1 MICPIVKRIQENK
14 KAVLDRPYP
23 GKGKPTVKMGEE
35 VAETDIVA
43 HCEVSAGR
51 RLIKIAHTLGV
62 SGKEVEKYLT
72 RKIGDKVYEGEII
85 ARKKGLAGIGKV
97 EIKSPVDGLI
107 SEIDARGDLILKFLP
122 KPVRL
127 LAGAAGQITEVTD
140 SKVSISTV
148 ATKIYG
154 FVSSGKLREGLISI
168 VGSPKEFIIPS
179 AIKPEASGKIIVGGA
194 LLEKSALEKAVT
206 LGVEGVIT
214 GGVNYRDFENLGAGG
229 DIGTTIMVVEGF
241 GTAPM
246 GEDIWQLLK
255 TKVGRLAFISG
266 EENLLIIPESTGE
279 KNLGDI
285 SAKTWRQLRVGDN
298 VRFLGK
304 GSSNIIGEVK
314 ALQGEQIINSGILTE
329 VALVSVKAGQEL
341 LLPAANLE
349 IIE

>member
-1 MICPIVKRIQENK
+1 LICPIVKRIQENK
-14 KAVLDRPYP
+14 VASLDRAYP
-23 GKGKPTVKMGEE
+23 GKGKPTVKVGQK
-35 VAETDIVA
+35 VAETEIIA

-62 SGKEVEKYLT
+62 SGKEIHKYLT
-72 RKIGDKVYEGEII
+72 RKIGDNIYEGEII
-85 ARKKGLAGIGKV
+85 ARKRGLVGIGKK

-107 SEIDARGDLILKFLP
+107 SEVDSRGDLILKFLP

-127 LAGAAGQITEVTD
+127 LAGAAGQVKEVTD

-148 ATKIYG
+148 ATKIHG
-154 FVSSGKLREGLISI
+154 FVSAGKLREGLVSMI
-168 VGSPKEFIIPS
+168 GSPKEFIIPS
-179 AIKPEASGKIIVGGA
+179 AIKPDAAGKIIVGGA

-214 GGVNYRDFENLGAGG
+214 GGMNYRDFENFGLGG
-229 DIGTTIMVVEGF
+229 DIGITVMVTEGF

-255 TKVGRLAFISG
+255 SKQGRLAFISG
-266 EENLLIIPESTGE
+266 EENALIIPEETQT
-279 KNLGDI
+279 KNPAGV
-285 SAKTWRQLRVGDN
+285 SGQTWRALRIGDN

-304 GSSNIIGEVK
+304 GNNIIGTVK
-314 ALQGEQIINSGILTE
+314 ELPGEQIINSGILTE
-329 VALVSVKAGQEL
+329 VSLVSTRAGQEQF
-341 LLPAANLE
+341 LPAANLE